1 MMPARTYDEARGGW
15 VPTTQAL
22 AGAEES
28 TGSLEGDDHG
38 LIVGEVWKDLVRF
51 VLLNARDLA
60 VCCALFGKAA
70 MLVRASRYRCLITKA
85 EHAAMAALHSAQWRR
100 KRGAFGA
107 GLTLVIDERVE
118 SLRAHSPLSLL
129 MMGECEMHREDVAM
143 QEQRRAVLDTI
154 LMACWRDAETGV
166 YAQCVGD
173 AFRSFIMLASQD
185 TSLMASVNQTEWG
198 RAFDQ
203 TRAAIS
209 ARSKRTV
216 KARLRGAGM
225 LGVTPVGGKSET
237 AVKAYQVVQMGNQC
251 RASADWT
258 DEEREQHEAAQRS
271 LNAEHGHIPIRAD
284 LRDMTPKK
292 LREHLAALAEQADRR
307 RLEIE

>member
-1 MMPARTYDEARGGW
+1 MSITRTYDAARGGW
-15 VPTTQAL
+15 VPTTQAVT
-22 AGAEES
+22 GPAESVAIGGTEDRA
-28 TGSLEGDDHG
+28 L
-38 LIVGEVWKDLVRF
+38 LVGEVWKDLVRF

-70 MLVRASRYRCLITKA
+70 MVVRPARYRCLITKT
-85 EHAAMAALHSAQWRR
+85 EHAAMAALMSPQWRH

-129 MMGECEMHREDVAM
+129 LMGEADRHRDDLAM
-143 QEQRRAVLDTI
+143 QEQRREVLDTI
-154 LMACWRDAETGV
+154 LMACWRDAETGA

-225 LGVTPVGGKSET
+225 LGVTPVGGKSES
-237 AVKAYQVVQMGNQC
+237 AVKAYHEVQQGNHC
-251 RASADWT
+251 RASAGWS
-258 DEEREQHEAAQRS
+258 EEKRREHEEAQRS
-271 LNAEHGHIPIRAD
+271 LKAEHGTIPIRPD
-284 LRDMTPKK
+284 LPRNPVK
-292 LREHLAALAEQADRR
+292 LRAYLRELEEAADRR
-307 RLEIE
+307 RLGVE